1 MVGDGLNDSL
11 ALKASY
17 ASISPKTSIAISQD
31 VSDAIYNGNLK
42 SLVVIFKSSKLSVNL
57 IKQNFTLSIIYN
69 SIAIPLAIMGKVN
82 PIIAAIFMSISSIT
96 VILNSLRFAVKKTSL
111 EKSNY

>member
-1 MVGDGLNDSL
+1 KVLMIGDGLNDSV
-11 ALKASY
+11 ALKGSY

-31 VSDAIYNGNLK
+31 VSDAIYNGNLL
-42 SLVVIFKSSKLSVNL
+42 SILMIFKASKLTVKL

-69 SIAIPLAIMGKVN
+69 CLAVPLAMMGKVN

-96 VILNSLRFAVKKTSL
+96 VILNSLRFKIKQD
-111 EKSNY
+111 